1 MSVEA
6 LAWALNLAPV
16 PHGSGG
22 RPNPACKAVLIGLAN
37 HAGPDGTAAFP
48 SIRTLRR
55 YTGLSR
61 RAVQNALDR
70 LEADGV
76 IEPCDPA
83 LISAKIKRADQRP
96 QGWDLAMHLISDD
109 LDDNEIAALEA
120 QFPGL
125 TDRVAALRSDC
136 PGSGVQQVHPVPGP
150 VDNPFHGVQQ
160 MHPVIENPV
169 DNPGYEVQQVH
180 PAEPTGCTSYR
191 NGVHLVP
198 ERGAGGA
205 PEPPIEPPIEP
216 STTRAREDRTATAGN
231 RGGGGGT
238 EKFFAALGEGWPLA
252 AAQRARLATLVQ
264 RAVGIGWPPDR
275 LAEHVGANTSGIRN
289 PYAVLRTRL
298 AELPDP
304 PVVVAR
310 PPWCGSS
317 DCDQETR
324 WREDPQDRPYRCP
337 DCHPLAEA
345 AGQESEASK
354 T

>member
-48 SIRTLRR
+48 SIRTLMR

-70 LEADGV
+70 LEAGGV

-83 LISAKIKRADQRP
+83 VIAAKIKRADQRP

-109 LDDNEIAALEA
+109 LDDDEIAALEA

-125 TDRVAALRSDC
+125 TDRIAALRGTGLDH
-136 PGSGVQQVHPVPGP
+136 GVHEVHPVPGP
-150 VDNPFHGVQQ
+150 VDNPSGGVQQ
-160 MHPVIENPV
+160 VHPVIGNPV

-180 PAEPTGCTSYR
+180 PVEATGCSSYR

-216 STTRAREDRTATAGN
+216 STTRAREDRATAAGT
-231 RGGGGGT
+231 GGGGA

-252 AAQRARLATLVQ
+252 AAQRDRLAPLVQ
-264 RAVGIGWPPDR
+264 RAVGIGWPSDR
-275 LAEHVGANTSGIRN
+275 LAEHVGANTHGIRN

-298 AELPDP
+298 AELPELP
-304 PVVVAR
+304 AVVVR
-310 PPWCGSS
+310 PPWCGSQG
-317 DCDQETR
+317 CDQETR
-324 WREDPQDRPYRCP
+324 WREDANGRPYRCP
-337 DCHPLAEA
+337 VCHPLAAA
-345 AGQESEASK
+345 AGGESEASQA
-354 T
+354 